1 MSVHVLLGN
10 PEVSDHLEG
19 RLKLLVVELGRGV
32 RKLEYKG
39 FVAMV
44 LAHKLTEHTLHVD
57 QVTFLLE
64 LRIGTT
70 ARDGHFSASTPL
82 FHETLDSI

>member
-1 MSVHVLLGN
+1 MSMHILLGN
-10 PEVSDHLEG
+10 PEVSDHLES

-32 RKLEYKG
+32 RKLEYEG

-44 LAHKLTEHTLHVD
+44 LAHKLTEHTPHVD

-70 ARDGHFSASTPL
+70 A
-82 FHETLDSI
+82 